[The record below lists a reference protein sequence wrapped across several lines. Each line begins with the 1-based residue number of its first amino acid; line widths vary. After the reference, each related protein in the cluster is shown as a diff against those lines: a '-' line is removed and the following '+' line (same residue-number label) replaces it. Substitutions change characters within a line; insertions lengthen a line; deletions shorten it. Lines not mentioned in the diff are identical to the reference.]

1 MGTTNE
7 VGRTDCRRRR
17 CGPSVRR
24 KVTIP
29 KGAGLTPDA
38 DRRFEAVALSE
49 LERLPVS
56 AWSSAIALWTGLDDT
71 HPSTRNRILTRAVE
85 LCNTRREAMPDI
97 LAAALVSALG
107 ASERPRARDETNIT
121 TVARFFVRNPRASL
135 RQAGKAIG
143 VDFRTI
149 HDYKYRDEFWDA
161 CREEQLLF
169 DMERAPEVHRQY
181 IAKFGETFEYAA
193 EATHGVTLAYVVP
206 LMLEAIADDGPPV
219 TTEMARAQRT
229 AYSDYLTHEAL
240 KGRLLAVQQ

>member
-1 MGTTNE
+1 M
-7 VGRTDCRRRR
+7 
-17 CGPSVRR
+17 RR

-38 DRRFEAVALSE
+38 DRRFEAIALSE

-56 AWSSAIALWTGLDDT
+56 AWSSATALWAGLDDA

-85 LCNTRREAMPDI
+85 LCNSRHEAMPDI

-121 TVARFFVRNPRASL
+121 TAARFFVRNPRASL

-143 VDFRTI
+143 VNFSTI

-181 IAKFGETFEYAA
+181 IAKFGETFEYAT
-193 EATHGVTLAYVVP
+193 EATHGVPLAYVVP

-219 TTEMARAQRT
+219 TTEMARAQRM
-229 AYSDYLTHEAL
+229 AYIDYLTHEAL